1 MVLRD
6 LNFVN
11 GIFELTMETLD
22 KHFRTLA
29 KAAFQRHGFASEQ
42 LISQWDVIVG
52 PQFAGF
58 CAPDKITWPKT
69 AVESARKL
77 GGTLVIRAVAGRGL
91 ELQYDAARIIERVNQ
106 FLGYGAITSLKIM
119 QNGYVPAVQKPAPAA
134 IKPEARQAWAN
145 KIEDIAD
152 VELKAALLRLS
163 AHAAPN
169 GPAQTSPQGK
179 NGIGLNP
186 QHQLG
191 KLHD

>member
-1 MVLRD
+1 
-6 LNFVN
+6 
-11 GIFELTMETLD
+11 METLD

-52 PQFAGF
+52 PQFAAF
-58 CAPDKITWPKT
+58 CSPDKINWPKT
-69 AVESARKL
+69 AAESAHKL

-91 ELQYDAARIIERVNQ
+91 ELQYDAARVIERVNQ
-106 FLGYGAITSLKIM
+106 FLGYGAIASLKIM
-119 QNGYVPAVQKPAPAA
+119 QNGYVPPVQKPAPAMVQ
-134 IKPEARQAWAN
+134 PEARAAWAT
-145 KIEDIAD
+145 KIDDIAD
-152 VELKAALLRLS
+152 VELKAALLRFS

-169 GPAQTSPQGK
+169 GPTQTSPQGE

-186 QHQLG
+186 QLQLG